1 MSKLRKNF
9 NHQKCLE
16 IGQSVESHDLKCTFG
31 NTRHKNH
38 QRVGHWYN
46 F

>member
-1 MSKLRKNF
+1 MSKLGKNL

-31 NTRHKNH
+31 NTRHKKSPKSWPL
-38 QRVGHWYN
+38 V
-46 F
+46 